1 MGWVMLF
8 VGLALPILIG
18 SVVIGKTK
26 ADLPL
31 TLIGLVSVPL
41 LVWGASLGL
50 KIGPCDVPQCMSSTQ
65 HSHYVIAIVGLVVL
79 AGAFFLLAR
88 GQQMIGGLVLALAQ
102 LLGAYSM
109 LKTDTASAITFLI
122 LCVSALG
129 YLYVQY
135 RLAHEADR
143 VPDFPPAA

>member
-1 MGWVMLF
+1 MLF
-8 VGLALPILIG
+8 VGLALPILVG
-18 SVVIGKTK
+18 FVVIGKTK
-26 ADLPL
+26 ADRPL
-31 TLIGLVSVPL
+31 TLIGLVSLPL

-65 HSHYVIAIVGLVVL
+65 HSHYVFAIAGLVVL
-79 AGAFFLLAR
+79 AGAFYVLTR
-88 GQQMIGGLVLALAQ
+88 GQQMIGGLIVAVAQ
-102 LLGAYSM
+102 LLGAYAM

-122 LCVSALG
+122 LCAAALG
-129 YLYVQY
+129 YVYVEY